1 MRRGYRLLLSRTGG
15 VLAGGLLFALLLAG
29 CNSDGDGPASS
40 VIIPPSTE
48 ESALTLERFHYRA
61 AVTLREQVGEGEA
74 RELVIST
81 EGDFQQPDRHAF
93 TFITRSGDAAV
104 VRRVVLIGEEAWVR
118 QGDDVWRMATTDDPQ
133 VAELLAVAFSTVRPG
148 FLSGPEFDR
157 VREAI
162 RRLTSTDEAVN
173 GILADR
179 YQVGENGKEFF
190 ETFLADDRLLQNVE
204 GLSWD
209 LWLAQDGAWPV
220 RLLASATI
228 TADLTILDELDLAAP
243 VLWEL
248 RVDISRPNDPTLTVI
263 APLEEGG

>member
-1 MRRGYRLLLSRTGG
+1 MRTGYRLRLSRTGG
-15 VLAGGLLFALLLAG
+15 VLAGGLLLALLLAG
-29 CNSDGDGPASS
+29 CNSDSDGPASS
-40 VIIPPSTE
+40 VILPPSTE

-61 AVTLREQVGEGEA
+61 TVTLREQVDEGEA

-118 QGDDVWRMATTDDPQ
+118 QGDDPWRMTTTDDPQ
-133 VAELLAVAFSTVRPG
+133 VAELLAVAFSTVRPA

-157 VREAI
+157 VREAV
-162 RRLTSTDEAVN
+162 RRLTPTDEAVN

-179 YQVGENGKEFF
+179 YQVGENGREFF
-190 ETFLADDRLLQNVE
+190 ETFLADDRLLRNVE

-243 VLWEL
+243 VFWEL
-248 RVDISRPNDPTLTVI
+248 RVDISRPNDPTLTIV